1 MALCFLI
8 IMFTSRHWI
17 AYLISK
23 SLVTLFLLRLTC
35 QEIIGNSL
43 ELYDFAFSG
52 RSCILYLWVK
62 CELVFFVFHDRVFV
76 ASFFFFLFLS
86 SSVVF
91 FVAIYFLFFFWDPKN
106 GDWKLLNPLEL
117 FFFFSVCLQS
127 LIIRFLFYFVL
138 FFNIEIN
145 FNVTYRCPFRF
156 FNLQLLFVLYW

>member
-62 CELVFFVFHDRVFV
+62 CELVFFIFHDRVFV

-91 FVAIYFLFFFWDPKN
+91 FVAIYFLFFFLGSQERRLKAIESSWT
-106 GDWKLLNPLEL
+106 
-117 FFFFSVCLQS
+117 FFFLFCLFTIAYNSVF
-127 LIIRFLFYFVL
+127 ILFCFI
-138 FFNIEIN
+138 F
-145 FNVTYRCPFRF
+145 
-156 FNLQLLFVLYW
+156 